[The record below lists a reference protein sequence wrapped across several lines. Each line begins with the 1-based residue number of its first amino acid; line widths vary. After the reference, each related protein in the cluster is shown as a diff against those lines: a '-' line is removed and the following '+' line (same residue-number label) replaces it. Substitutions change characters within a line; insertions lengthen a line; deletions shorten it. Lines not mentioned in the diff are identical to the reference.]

1 MDVVSVLVGLAILVG
16 LVGLVLPVLP
26 GSLLIAVAVLVWA
39 LDTDRPAGWVVF
51 VVVVVLLAVGKA
63 ATYVV
68 TGRRVSASGVPQRS
82 LVVAGLAG
90 IVGFFVVPVVGLI
103 VFFPLA
109 LYAME
114 HHRLRD
120 AARARA
126 SAWLAIK
133 ASALGGLVELG
144 MALVAAATWLV
155 AVLGFGVQ
163 PQG

>member
-1 MDVVSVLVGLAILVG
+1 MDVVNVLVGLAILVG
-16 LVGLVLPVLP
+16 LVGLVLPALP
-26 GSLLIAVAVLVWA
+26 GSLLIGVAVLIWA
-39 LDTDRPAGWVVF
+39 LDTARPGGWVVF
-51 VVVVVLLAVGKA
+51 GLVVVLLVVGKV

-68 TGRRVSASGVPQRS
+68 TGRRVSASGVPNRS

-109 LYAME
+109 LYGME

-133 ASALGGLVELG
+133 ATALGSLVELG
-144 MALVAAATWLV
+144 LALVASATWLV
-155 AVLGFGVQ
+155 AVLGFGLG
-163 PQG
+163 PAS